1 MILISILILFFM
13 LLLGCQIII
22 TLFPLKEGLKGR
34 RTVNESE
41 SESESGSAVYQPYNS
56 DALSNSEIALPKQN
70 ASNIEYLNS
79 IILGL
84 NKSKIKSEQSIN
96 SMQTQID
103 VLIQQQAEYVSGIVS
118 PDDTAPEEEE

>member
-34 RTVNESE
+34 GRLTNSGFESD
-41 SESESGSAVYQPYNS
+41 SGSGSAVYQPYNS
-56 DALSNSEIALPKQN
+56 EALLDSEIALPKQN

-84 NKSKIKSEQSIN
+84 NKSKIKNEQSIN

-103 VLIQQQAEYVSGIVS
+103 ALTQQQVEYVTGIVA
-118 PDDTAPEEEE
+118 PDATEEEM